1 MDVKLML
8 VELLAL
14 GMFAAVG
21 CDSGCD
27 VGETWCDGDLII
39 LCVSDDD
46 DDYWED
52 DYGDSCGFFC
62 DLLDFIDAVDRNDTH
77 AEEDFDYADI
87 DKTCVEKS
95 DDNDDTYA
103 VCGYDQ
109 SETW

>member
-14 GMFAAVG
+14 GMLTTIG

-27 VGETWCDGDLII
+27 VGETWCDGDVII
-39 LCVSDDD
+39 LCVSDDA

-52 DYGDSCGFFC
+52 DY
-62 DLLDFIDAVDRNDTH
+62 
-77 AEEDFDYADI
+77 
-87 DKTCVEKS
+87 
-95 DDNDDTYA
+95 DDTYA